1 MNEFIEIQ
9 TEGALTTLWL
19 NRPEVHNAFS
29 SRLVI
34 ESSEA
39 FDRIA
44 GDATIRV
51 VVIAG
56 RGKSFSAGGDLGE
69 MKVAGQASLERNQ
82 TAAVSVKLM
91 RHRAFDSVIS
101 NRL

>member
-1 MNEFIEIQ
+1 M
-9 TEGALTTLWL
+9 
-19 NRPEVHNAFS
+19 
-29 SRLVI
+29 
-34 ESSEA
+34 
-39 FDRIA
+39 
-44 GDATIRV
+44 

-69 MKVAGQASLERNQ
+69 MKVAGQASLKRNQ